1 MPKFEYKTIEIK
13 GQSFWKTTLNTEEI
27 DNTLNE
33 LGQQGWELA

>member
-13 GQSFWKTTLNTEEI
+13 GQSFWKTTLNTEVI